1 MNKKE
6 WKISIIIFL
15 CLVLSFY
22 FDKFI
27 IQNISIMRNIYLDD
41 LFLGLTFISSEIII
55 FFVLTSLF
63 LWKEHKRKWI
73 FPLWLTLFLSVVVSF
88 LLKILI
94 KRPRPFQLNLISLPD
109 ILSSASYSLWNF
121 SFPSFQTMLVFSA
134 IPLLSKEFPKIKGI
148 WIIFASLVGLS
159 RLYVGAHFLSD
170 IISGAIIGYFI
181 GILIIKLEKKE
192 KIGEKI
198 YNKIKK
204 KK

>member
-73 FPLWLTLFLSVVVSF
+73 FPLWLTLFLSVVISF

-170 IISGAIIGYFI
+170 IISGAIIGYFM
-181 GILIIKLEKKE
+181 GILIVKLEKKE